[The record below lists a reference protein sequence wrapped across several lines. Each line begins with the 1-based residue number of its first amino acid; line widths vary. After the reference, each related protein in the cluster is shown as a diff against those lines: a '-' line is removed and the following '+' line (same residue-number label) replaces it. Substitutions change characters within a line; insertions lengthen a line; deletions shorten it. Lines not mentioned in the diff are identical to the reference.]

1 MVNILLR
8 PWLTFDRVSGV
19 PGEHEASVTRKASE
33 YKDNIE
39 RANLEIEETIEA
51 CLERL
56 GRMRPEKFKSLWA
69 EIGFCFS
76 IVMSQVL
83 TVRIIS
89 DSGTF
94 TTLILVQEYFVS
106 GFNVILPTLVSEL
119 HIPQASQ
126 TWPANAFSLVVSCF
140 LLVFG
145 RLADMYGGF
154 FVYVA
159 GLAWLA
165 VWSLVAGF
173 SQNELMMDF
182 CRGLQGLGPAA
193 YLPSS
198 LMLLGSNYRPGLRKN
213 LVFSVYGACAAVGFY
228 IGIFFAG
235 LTAQYG
241 AWRWYF
247 FAGTILTAIT
257 AVTSY
262 LTIPPDTQ
270 ERRALGIKMDWLGTV
285 LISTGLILVVFA
297 ITDSSHA
304 PKGWATPYIYVLLVV
319 GMFLLAAAIYVEGWV
334 AEYPLLPF
342 DLFCVKYMAS
352 LIIALFFFYGTLGI
366 FLLYTTFYMTDFM
379 GGSPLKLTAWFSPMA
394 IGGCIIAT
402 AGGLVLHIVP
412 GQVLVVFSGVCWI
425 IAPLLFAIAPIGANY
440 WAYVFPSM
448 ICATLAIDTTFN
460 VTNIFIT
467 TRMPLRRQGLAGALI
482 NSVLQLGIAFFLGF
496 ADVTATAVE
505 SKKGLRTAYKAV
517 FWFEVGCAA
526 FALVILVLFV
536 RIARQKSEFT
546 VEERLALEEEQR
558 RHNNPG
564 SAK

>member
-1 MVNILLR
+1 MGGDWFLFLYCNVSSTHCTNQAELS
-8 PWLTFDRVSGV
+8 TFRFAHS
-19 PGEHEASVTRKASE
+19 SK
-33 YKDNIE
+33 
-39 RANLEIEETIEA
+39 
-51 CLERL
+51 
-56 GRMRPEKFKSLWA
+56 
-69 EIGFCFS
+69 
-76 IVMSQVL
+76 
-83 TVRIIS
+83 
-89 DSGTF
+89 
-94 TTLILVQEYFVS
+94 EYFVS
-106 GFNVILPTLVSEL
+106 GFNVILPTLASEL
-119 HIPQASQ
+119 HIPQASA

-154 FVYVA
+154 SVYVA

-198 LMLLGSNYRPGLRKN
+198 LMLLGSIYRPGPRKN
-213 LVFSVYGACAAVGFY
+213 LVFSIYGACAAVGFY

-235 LTAQYG
+235 LTAQFG

-247 FAGTILTAIT
+247 FVGTTLTAIT

-262 LTIPPDTQ
+262 LTIPPDAE
-270 ERRALGIKMDWLGTV
+270 ERRAMGIKMDWLGAI
-285 LISTGLILVVFA
+285 LISSGLILVAFA

-304 PKGWATPYIYVLLVV
+304 PKGWATPYIYSLLIV
-319 GMFLLAAAIYVEGWV
+319 GALILAAAVVVEGWV
-334 AEYPLLPF
+334 VKQPLLPF
-342 DLFCVKYMAS
+342 DLFCVKYMTP

-379 GGSPLKLTAWFSPMA
+379 GASPLQLTAWFSPMA
-394 IGGCIIAT
+394 TGGCIIAT
-402 AGGLVLHIVP
+402 IGGLVLHIVP
-412 GQVLVVFSGVCWI
+412 GQVLVVFSGLCWI
-425 IAPLLFAIAPIGANY
+425 IAPLLFAIAPPGANY

-448 ICATLAIDTTFN
+448 ICATLAIDMTFN

-467 TRMPLRRQGLAGALI
+467 TSMPLRRQGLAGALI

-496 ADVTATAVE
+496 ADVTVTAVQ
-505 SKKGLRTAYKAV
+505 SSKGLRAAYKAA

-526 FALVILVLFV
+526 FAFIVLVLFV
-536 RIARQKSEFT
+536 RIARQRSEFT

-558 RHNNPG
+558 GQNNPG
-564 SAK
+564 SAE